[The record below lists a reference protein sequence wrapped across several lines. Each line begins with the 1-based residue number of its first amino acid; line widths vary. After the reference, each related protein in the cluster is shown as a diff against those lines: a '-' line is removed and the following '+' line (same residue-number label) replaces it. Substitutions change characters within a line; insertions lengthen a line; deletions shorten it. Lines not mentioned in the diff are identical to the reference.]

1 MIKRLSIAAA
11 AVLMAACATT
21 QTAIQPY
28 RAPGAVSS
36 VLVSGQLSS
45 GMASYTL
52 HLLVSG
58 AAVASGDLD
67 AAGSGILQG
76 TWDGK
81 PVVSDC
87 AGKTGFWSGA
97 TTVRCHVT
105 IAGEH
110 AATLQFSPE

>member
-1 MIKRLSIAAA
+1 MFKRSLISALA
-11 AVLMAACATT
+11 LLLAACATT

-28 RAPGAVSS
+28 RARGADSA
-36 VLVSGQLSS
+36 VLVSGQLAS
-45 GMASYTL
+45 GMASYSL
-52 HLLVSG
+52 QLLVAG
-58 AAVASGDLD
+58 AAVAAGDLD
-67 AAGSGILQG
+67 SSGNGILQG